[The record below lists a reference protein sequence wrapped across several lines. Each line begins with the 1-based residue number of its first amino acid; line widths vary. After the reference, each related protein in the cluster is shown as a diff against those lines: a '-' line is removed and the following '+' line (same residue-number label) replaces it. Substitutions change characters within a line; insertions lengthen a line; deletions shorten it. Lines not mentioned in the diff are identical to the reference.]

1 MPGSV
6 SAGVEPTVSMTQN
19 RIFQTFFQT
28 VDTTIRG
35 KQQQD
40 TTEYALEH
48 PKDAL
53 TSLQLSKMEQ
63 IVEYLKVL
71 YR

>member
-1 MPGSV
+1 MAGTG
-6 SAGVEPTVSMTQN
+6 SAGAKPIVSMTQN
-19 RIFQTFFQT
+19 RFFPS

-35 KQQQD
+35 KQPED
-40 TTEYALEH
+40 TTEYSLEH

-53 TSLQLSKMEQ
+53 TSAQLSKMEQ